1 MVMTARHDRKSDD
14 LSRGGRRPGMTPTDH
29 PEPDI
34 SDESHEPDPT
44 IGRVPPQDR
53 EADPPEKTGQ
63 RGSKQRAAGTG
74 RR

>member
-1 MVMTARHDRKSDD
+1 MTPRHDHKSDD
-14 LSRGGRRPGMTPTDH
+14 LSRGGRGPDMTPIDN

-34 SDESHEPDPT
+34 SDESHEPDPRT
-44 IGRVPPQDR
+44 GRVPSQDR
-53 EADPPEKTGQ
+53 EADPPEKKGQ